1 MRLGSAVAIT
11 FALILAACAGPNDP
25 GVRYVG
31 SFSWQMD
38 QPWFGGLSG
47 LELDDD
53 GLGLLVLTDKAHLLN
68 ATLQRDGDQITGVT
82 AGQSR
87 HLKSSAGK
95 TLGGR
100 ILDAEGLAV
109 MPDGSVCIS
118 FEGVHRVACY
128 PHPDAPAEPLPRPAA
143 FRNMS
148 PNGSLEALAVD
159 PLGRLYTLPEEDR
172 NPDGTIPVFRWA
184 NGRWSQPFSLPARG
198 KFLPV
203 GADFGPDGQFYL
215 LERSFGGIGFRT
227 RVRRWQITQ
236 AGPQAEQ
243 TLLTTGLGAHDNLEG
258 LSVWRDDQDRIRLT
272 MVADDNFNSIQRTE
286 LVEYALTE

>member
-1 MRLGSAVAIT
+1 MRHRSAVAIAS
-11 FALILAACAGPNDP
+11 ALILAACAGPNDP
-25 GVRYVG
+25 GVRYIG
-31 SFSWQMD
+31 SFSWQMQ

-47 LELDDD
+47 LELTDD
-53 GLGLLVLTDKAHLLN
+53 GLGMLVLTDKAHLLE
-68 ATLQRDGDQITGVT
+68 AKLQRENDQIIGVI
-82 AGQSR
+82 AGESWQ
-87 HLKSSAGK
+87 LKSSAGK
-95 TLGGR
+95 PLAGR

-109 MPDGSVCIS
+109 MPDGSICVS
-118 FEGVHRVACY
+118 FEAVHRVACY
-128 PHPDAPAEPLPRPAA
+128 LRPDAPAVPLARPPA

-159 PLGRLYTLPEEDR
+159 PQGRLYTLPEEDR
-172 NPDGTIPVFRWA
+172 NPDGSIPVYRWA
-184 NGRWSQPFSLPARG
+184 NGHWSQPFSLPARG

-203 GADFGPDGQFYL
+203 GADFGPDGTFYL
-215 LERSFGGIGFRT
+215 LERAFGGIGFRT
-227 RVRRWQITQ
+227 RVRRWQITED
-236 AGPQAEQ
+236 GPQDEQ